1 MPNNYRIIVELT
13 SVVAIILSLM
23 FLALEVK
30 QSNQLA
36 KAEIRQ
42 ALNVTDMEVYKVQME
57 EDIIAKALY
66 KINKNIPI
74 DDYEEYQLNEFQRF
88 NFRDFDNSFYQYRIG
103 LFDENVWFAY
113 RRIIKSLLTENY
125 IMIMWGNSNQS
136 FSIEFQDEVS
146 NIIKEIKDDVNL
158 KYYKSIKDDTHL
170 IEKFKKYT
178 ADMDRATN
186 ISIHDHIPVL
196 RKVIGKVKDNET

>member
-125 IMIMWGNSNQS
+125 IMLMWRNSNQS

-146 NIIKEIKDDVNL
+146 NIIKEIKDDVNFGL
-158 KYYKSIKDDTHL
+158 K
-170 IEKFKKYT
+170 EN
-178 ADMDRATN
+178 AT
-186 ISIHDHIPVL
+186 
-196 RKVIGKVKDNET
+196 KVN

>member
-1 MPNNYRIIVELT
+1 MPNKYRIIVELT
-13 SVVAIILSLM
+13 SVVAIILSLV
-23 FLALEVK
+23 FLGLEVK

-66 KINKNIPI
+66 KTNKNIPI
-74 DDYEEYQLNEFQRF
+74 DDYEEYQLDEFQRF

-113 RRIIKSLLTENY
+113 RRIIKSLLMQNY

-136 FSIEFQDEVS
+136 FSIEFQDEVN
-146 NIIKEIKDDVNL
+146 NIIKEIKDDVAFGL
-158 KYYKSIKDDTHL
+158 K
-170 IEKFKKYT
+170 EN
-178 ADMDRATN
+178 AT
-186 ISIHDHIPVL
+186 
-196 RKVIGKVKDNET
+196 KVN

>member
-1 MPNNYRIIVELT
+1 MPNKYRIIVELT
-13 SVVAIILSLM
+13 SVVAIILSLV
-23 FLALEVK
+23 FLGLEVK

-74 DDYEEYQLNEFQRF
+74 DDYEEYQLDEFQRF

-113 RRIIKSLLTENY
+113 RRIIKSLLMENY

-136 FSIEFQDEVS
+136 FSI
-146 NIIKEIKDDVNL
+146 
-158 KYYKSIKDDTHL
+158 
-170 IEKFKKYT
+170 
-178 ADMDRATN
+178 
-186 ISIHDHIPVL
+186 
-196 RKVIGKVKDNET
+196 

>member
-1 MPNNYRIIVELT
+1 MPNKYRIIVELT
-13 SVVAIILSLM
+13 SVVAIILSLV
-23 FLALEVK
+23 FLGLEVK

-74 DDYEEYQLNEFQRF
+74 DDYEEYQLDEFQRF

-113 RRIIKSLLTENY
+113 RRIIKSLLMQNY

-136 FSIEFQDEVS
+136 FSIEFQDEVN
-146 NIIKEIKDDVNL
+146 NIIKEIKDDVTFGL
-158 KYYKSIKDDTHL
+158 K
-170 IEKFKKYT
+170 EN
-178 ADMDRATN
+178 A
-186 ISIHDHIPVL
+186 
-196 RKVIGKVKDNET
+196 VKAN

>member
-1 MPNNYRIIVELT
+1 MSNKYRIIVELT
-13 SVVAIILSLM
+13 SVVAIIFSLV

-125 IMIMWGNSNQS
+125 IMLMWGNSNQS
-136 FSIEFQDEVS
+136 FSIEFQDEVN
-146 NIIKEIKDDVNL
+146 NILKEIKDDVALGL
-158 KYYKSIKDDTHL
+158 KENVT
-170 IEKFKKYT
+170 
-178 ADMDRATN
+178 
-186 ISIHDHIPVL
+186 
-196 RKVIGKVKDNET
+196 KVN

>member
-66 KINKNIPI
+66 KINKNLPI
-74 DDYEEYQLNEFQRF
+74 DDYEEYQLNEFQKF

-136 FSIEFQDEVS
+136 FSIEFQDEVN
-146 NIIKEIKDDVNL
+146 NIIKEIKDDVAFGL
-158 KYYKSIKDDTHL
+158 KEY
-170 IEKFKKYT
+170 
-178 ADMDRATN
+178 A
-186 ISIHDHIPVL
+186 P
-196 RKVIGKVKDNET
+196 KVN

>member
-13 SVVAIILSLM
+13 SVVAIIFSLV

-125 IMIMWGNSNQS
+125 IMLMWGNSNQS
-136 FSIEFQDEVS
+136 FSIEFQDEVN
-146 NIIKEIKDDVNL
+146 NILKEIKDDVALGL
-158 KYYKSIKDDTHL
+158 KENVT
-170 IEKFKKYT
+170 
-178 ADMDRATN
+178 
-186 ISIHDHIPVL
+186 
-196 RKVIGKVKDNET
+196 KVN

>member
-13 SVVAIILSLM
+13 SVVAIILSLV

-66 KINKNIPI
+66 KINKNLPI
-74 DDYEEYQLNEFQRF
+74 DDYEEYQLNEFQKF

-125 IMIMWGNSNQS
+125 IMLMWGNSNQS
-136 FSIEFQDEVS
+136 FSIEFQDEVN
-146 NIIKEIKDDVNL
+146 NILKEIKDDVALGL
-158 KYYKSIKDDTHL
+158 KENVT
-170 IEKFKKYT
+170 
-178 ADMDRATN
+178 
-186 ISIHDHIPVL
+186 
-196 RKVIGKVKDNET
+196 KVN

>member
-1 MPNNYRIIVELT
+1 MPNKYRIIVELT
-13 SVVAIILSLM
+13 SVVAIIFSLV

-125 IMIMWGNSNQS
+125 IMLMWGNSNQS
-136 FSIEFQDEVS
+136 FSIEFQDEVN
-146 NIIKEIKDDVNL
+146 NILKEIKDDVALGLKENVTKVNL
-158 KYYKSIKDDTHL
+158 
-170 IEKFKKYT
+170 
-178 ADMDRATN
+178 RC
-186 ISIHDHIPVL
+186 
-196 RKVIGKVKDNET
+196 

>member
-1 MPNNYRIIVELT
+1 MPNKYRIIVELT
-13 SVVAIILSLM
+13 SVVAIILSLV
-23 FLALEVK
+23 FLGLEVK

-74 DDYEEYQLNEFQRF
+74 DDYEEYQLDEFQRF

-113 RRIIKSLLTENY
+113 RRIIKSLLMQNY

-136 FSIEFQDEVS
+136 FSIEFQDEVN
-146 NIIKEIKDDVNL
+146 NIIKEIKDDVAFGL
-158 KYYKSIKDDTHL
+158 K
-170 IEKFKKYT
+170 EN
-178 ADMDRATN
+178 AT
-186 ISIHDHIPVL
+186 
-196 RKVIGKVKDNET
+196 KVN

>member
-66 KINKNIPI
+66 KINKNLPI
-74 DDYEEYQLNEFQRF
+74 DDYEEYQLNEFQKF

-125 IMIMWGNSNQS
+125 IMLMWGNSNQS
-136 FSIEFQDEVS
+136 FSIEFQDEVN
-146 NIIKEIKDDVNL
+146 NILKEIKDDVALGL
-158 KYYKSIKDDTHL
+158 KENVT
-170 IEKFKKYT
+170 
-178 ADMDRATN
+178 
-186 ISIHDHIPVL
+186 
-196 RKVIGKVKDNET
+196 KVN

>member
-13 SVVAIILSLM
+13 SVVAIIFSLV

-74 DDYEEYQLNEFQRF
+74 DDYEEYQLNEFQKF

-125 IMIMWGNSNQS
+125 IMLMWGNSNQS

-146 NIIKEIKDDVNL
+146 NIIIEIKDDVTFGL
-158 KYYKSIKDDTHL
+158 K
-170 IEKFKKYT
+170 EN
-178 ADMDRATN
+178 AT
-186 ISIHDHIPVL
+186 
-196 RKVIGKVKDNET
+196 KVN

>member
-1 MPNNYRIIVELT
+1 MGLLIKTLSHLQVDNNLLLYQAIIQYSVAEERLVNFYLNKYRIIVELT
-13 SVVAIILSLM
+13 SVVAIILSLV
-23 FLALEVK
+23 FLGLEVK

-74 DDYEEYQLNEFQRF
+74 DDYEEYQLDEFQRF

-113 RRIIKSLLTENY
+113 RRIIKSLLMQNY

-136 FSIEFQDEVS
+136 FSIEFQYEVN
-146 NIIKEIKDDVNL
+146 NIIKEIKDDVAFGL
-158 KYYKSIKDDTHL
+158 K
-170 IEKFKKYT
+170 EN
-178 ADMDRATN
+178 AT
-186 ISIHDHIPVL
+186 
-196 RKVIGKVKDNET
+196 KVN

>member
-1 MPNNYRIIVELT
+1 MPNKYRIIVELT
-13 SVVAIILSLM
+13 SVVAIIFSLV

-125 IMIMWGNSNQS
+125 IMLMWGNSNQS
-136 FSIEFQDEVS
+136 FSIEFQDEVN
-146 NIIKEIKDDVNL
+146 NIIKEIKDDVAFGL
-158 KYYKSIKDDTHL
+158 KENVT
-170 IEKFKKYT
+170 
-178 ADMDRATN
+178 
-186 ISIHDHIPVL
+186 
-196 RKVIGKVKDNET
+196 KVN

>member
-1 MPNNYRIIVELT
+1 MPNKYRIIVELT
-13 SVVAIILSLM
+13 SVVAIILSLV
-23 FLALEVK
+23 FLGLEVK

-74 DDYEEYQLNEFQRF
+74 DDYEEYQLDEFQRF

-113 RRIIKSLLTENY
+113 RRIIKSLLMQNY

-136 FSIEFQDEVS
+136 FSIEFQDEVN
-146 NIIKEIKDDVNL
+146 NIIKEIKDDVAFGL
-158 KYYKSIKDDTHL
+158 KENAPRI
-170 IEKFKKYT
+170 
-178 ADMDRATN
+178 N
-186 ISIHDHIPVL
+186 
-196 RKVIGKVKDNET
+196 

>member
-1 MPNNYRIIVELT
+1 MPNKYRIIVELT
-13 SVVAIILSLM
+13 SVVAIILSLV
-23 FLALEVK
+23 FLGLEVK

-74 DDYEEYQLNEFQRF
+74 DDYEEYQLDEFQRF

-113 RRIIKSLLTENY
+113 RRIIKSLLMQNY

-136 FSIEFQDEVS
+136 FSIEFQDEVN
-146 NIIKEIKDDVNL
+146 NIIKEIKDDVAFGL
-158 KYYKSIKDDTHL
+158 K
-170 IEKFKKYT
+170 EN
-178 ADMDRATN
+178 A
-186 ISIHDHIPVL
+186 
-196 RKVIGKVKDNET
+196 VKAN

>member
-1 MPNNYRIIVELT
+1 MPNKYRIIVELT
-13 SVVAIILSLM
+13 SVVAIILSLV
-23 FLALEVK
+23 FLGLEVK

-74 DDYEEYQLNEFQRF
+74 DDYEEYQLDEFQRF

-113 RRIIKSLLTENY
+113 RRIIKSLLMQNY

-136 FSIEFQDEVS
+136 FSIEFQDEVN
-146 NIIKEIKDDVNL
+146 NIIKEIKDDVAFGL
-158 KYYKSIKDDTHL
+158 KENAPIV
-170 IEKFKKYT
+170 
-178 ADMDRATN
+178 N
-186 ISIHDHIPVL
+186 
-196 RKVIGKVKDNET
+196 

>member
-1 MPNNYRIIVELT
+1 MPNKYRIIVELT
-13 SVVAIILSLM
+13 SVVAIIFSLV

-66 KINKNIPI
+66 KINKNLPI
-74 DDYEEYQLNEFQRF
+74 DDYEEYQLNEFQKF

-125 IMIMWGNSNQS
+125 IMLMWRNSNQS
-136 FSIEFQDEVS
+136 FSIEFQDEVN
-146 NIIKEIKDDVNL
+146 NILKEIKDDVALGL
-158 KYYKSIKDDTHL
+158 KENVT
-170 IEKFKKYT
+170 
-178 ADMDRATN
+178 
-186 ISIHDHIPVL
+186 
-196 RKVIGKVKDNET
+196 KVN

>member
-1 MPNNYRIIVELT
+1 MPNKYRIIVELT
-13 SVVAIILSLM
+13 SVVAIIFSLV

-125 IMIMWGNSNQS
+125 IMLMWGNSNQS
-136 FSIEFQDEVS
+136 FSIEFQDEVN
-146 NIIKEIKDDVNL
+146 NILKEIKDDVALGL
-158 KYYKSIKDDTHL
+158 KENVT
-170 IEKFKKYT
+170 
-178 ADMDRATN
+178 
-186 ISIHDHIPVL
+186 
-196 RKVIGKVKDNET
+196 KVN

>member
-1 MPNNYRIIVELT
+1 MPNKYRIIVELT
-13 SVVAIILSLM
+13 SVVAIILSLV
-23 FLALEVK
+23 FLGLEVK

-74 DDYEEYQLNEFQRF
+74 DDYEEYQLDEFQRF

-113 RRIIKSLLTENY
+113 RRIIKSLLMQNY

-136 FSIEFQDEVS
+136 FSIEFQDEVN
-146 NIIKEIKDDVNL
+146 NIIKEIKDDVAFGL
-158 KYYKSIKDDTHL
+158 KENAPKI
-170 IEKFKKYT
+170 
-178 ADMDRATN
+178 N
-186 ISIHDHIPVL
+186 
-196 RKVIGKVKDNET
+196 

>member
-1 MPNNYRIIVELT
+1 MPNKYRIIVELT
-13 SVVAIILSLM
+13 SVVAIIFSLV

-66 KINKNIPI
+66 KINKNLPI
-74 DDYEEYQLNEFQRF
+74 DDYEEYQLNEFQKF

-136 FSIEFQDEVS
+136 FSIEFQDEVN
-146 NIIKEIKDDVNL
+146 NILKEIKDDVALGL
-158 KYYKSIKDDTHL
+158 KENVT
-170 IEKFKKYT
+170 
-178 ADMDRATN
+178 
-186 ISIHDHIPVL
+186 
-196 RKVIGKVKDNET
+196 KVN

>member
-1 MPNNYRIIVELT
+1 MPNKYRIIVELT
-13 SVVAIILSLM
+13 SVVAIILSLV
-23 FLALEVK
+23 FLGLEVK

-74 DDYEEYQLNEFQRF
+74 DDYEEYQLDEFQRF

-113 RRIIKSLLTENY
+113 RRIIKSLLMQNY
-125 IMIMWGNSNQS
+125 IMIMWENSNQS
-136 FSIEFQDEVS
+136 FSIEFQDEVN
-146 NIIKEIKDDVNL
+146 NIIKEIKDDVAFGL
-158 KYYKSIKDDTHL
+158 K
-170 IEKFKKYT
+170 EN
-178 ADMDRATN
+178 AT
-186 ISIHDHIPVL
+186 
-196 RKVIGKVKDNET
+196 KVN

>member
-1 MPNNYRIIVELT
+1 MPNKYRIIVELT
-13 SVVAIILSLM
+13 SVVAIILSLV
-23 FLALEVK
+23 FLGLEVK

-74 DDYEEYQLNEFQRF
+74 DDYEEYQLDEFQRF

-113 RRIIKSLLTENY
+113 RRIIKSLLMQNY

-136 FSIEFQDEVS
+136 FSIEFQDEVN
-146 NIIKEIKDDVNL
+146 NIIKEIKDGVAFGL
-158 KYYKSIKDDTHL
+158 K
-170 IEKFKKYT
+170 EN
-178 ADMDRATN
+178 ATKIN
-186 ISIHDHIPVL
+186 
-196 RKVIGKVKDNET
+196 

>member
-1 MPNNYRIIVELT
+1 MPNKYRIIVELT
-13 SVVAIILSLM
+13 SVVAIILSLV
-23 FLALEVK
+23 FLGLEVK

-74 DDYEEYQLNEFQRF
+74 DDYEEYQLDEFQRF

-113 RRIIKSLLTENY
+113 RRIIKSLLMQNY

-136 FSIEFQDEVS
+136 FSIEFQDEVN
-146 NIIKEIKDDVNL
+146 NIIKEIKDDVTFGL
-158 KYYKSIKDDTHL
+158 K
-170 IEKFKKYT
+170 E
-178 ADMDRATN
+178 N
-186 ISIHDHIPVL
+186 I
-196 RKVIGKVKDNET
+196 

>member
-13 SVVAIILSLM
+13 SVVAIIFSLV

-74 DDYEEYQLNEFQRF
+74 DDYEEYQLNEFQKF

-125 IMIMWGNSNQS
+125 IMLMWGNSNQS
-136 FSIEFQDEVS
+136 FSIEFQDEVN
-146 NIIKEIKDDVNL
+146 NILKEIKDDVALGL
-158 KYYKSIKDDTHL
+158 KENVT
-170 IEKFKKYT
+170 
-178 ADMDRATN
+178 
-186 ISIHDHIPVL
+186 
-196 RKVIGKVKDNET
+196 KVN

>member
-1 MPNNYRIIVELT
+1 MPNKYRIIVELT
-13 SVVAIILSLM
+13 SVVAIILSLV
-23 FLALEVK
+23 FLGLEVK

-74 DDYEEYQLNEFQRF
+74 DDYEEYQLDEFQRF

-113 RRIIKSLLTENY
+113 RRIIKSLLMQNY

-136 FSIEFQDEVS
+136 FSIEFQDEVN
-146 NIIKEIKDDVNL
+146 NIIKEIKDDVAFGL
-158 KYYKSIKDDTHL
+158 KENVT
-170 IEKFKKYT
+170 
-178 ADMDRATN
+178 
-186 ISIHDHIPVL
+186 
-196 RKVIGKVKDNET
+196 KVN

>member
-1 MPNNYRIIVELT
+1 MPNKYRIIVELT
-13 SVVAIILSLM
+13 SVVAIILSLV
-23 FLALEVK
+23 FLGLEVK

-74 DDYEEYQLNEFQRF
+74 DDYEEYQLDEFQRF

-113 RRIIKSLLTENY
+113 RRIIKSLLMQNY

-136 FSIEFQDEVS
+136 FSIEFQDEVN
-146 NIIKEIKDDVNL
+146 NIIKEIKDDVAFGL
-158 KYYKSIKDDTHL
+158 K
-170 IEKFKKYT
+170 EN
-178 ADMDRATN
+178 ATKIN
-186 ISIHDHIPVL
+186 
-196 RKVIGKVKDNET
+196 

>member
-1 MPNNYRIIVELT
+1 MSNNYRIIVELT

-66 KINKNIPI
+66 KINKNLPI
-74 DDYEEYQLNEFQRF
+74 DDYEEYQLNEFQKF

-125 IMIMWGNSNQS
+125 IMLMWRNSNQS

-146 NIIKEIKDDVNL
+146 NIIIEIKDDVTFGL
-158 KYYKSIKDDTHL
+158 K
-170 IEKFKKYT
+170 EN
-178 ADMDRATN
+178 AT
-186 ISIHDHIPVL
+186 
-196 RKVIGKVKDNET
+196 KVN

>member
-13 SVVAIILSLM
+13 SVVAIILSLV

-66 KINKNIPI
+66 KINKNLPI
-74 DDYEEYQLNEFQRF
+74 DDYEEYQLNEFQKF

-125 IMIMWGNSNQS
+125 IMLM
-136 FSIEFQDEVS
+136 
-146 NIIKEIKDDVNL
+146 
-158 KYYKSIKDDTHL
+158 
-170 IEKFKKYT
+170 
-178 ADMDRATN
+178 
-186 ISIHDHIPVL
+186 
-196 RKVIGKVKDNET
+196 

>member
-1 MPNNYRIIVELT
+1 MSNNYRIIVELT

-66 KINKNIPI
+66 KINKNLPI
-74 DDYEEYQLNEFQRF
+74 DDYEEYQLNEFQKF

-125 IMIMWGNSNQS
+125 IMLMWRNSNQS
-136 FSIEFQDEVS
+136 FSIEFQHEVS
-146 NIIKEIKDDVNL
+146 NIIIEIKDDVTFGL
-158 KYYKSIKDDTHL
+158 K
-170 IEKFKKYT
+170 EN
-178 ADMDRATN
+178 AT
-186 ISIHDHIPVL
+186 
-196 RKVIGKVKDNET
+196 KVN

>member
-66 KINKNIPI
+66 KINKNLPI
-74 DDYEEYQLNEFQRF
+74 DDYEEYQLNEFQKF

-125 IMIMWGNSNQS
+125 IMLMWRNSNQS
-136 FSIEFQDEVS
+136 FSIEFQDEVN
-146 NIIKEIKDDVNL
+146 NIIKEIKDDVAFGL
-158 KYYKSIKDDTHL
+158 KEYAS
-170 IEKFKKYT
+170 
-178 ADMDRATN
+178 N
-186 ISIHDHIPVL
+186 
-196 RKVIGKVKDNET
+196 

>member
-13 SVVAIILSLM
+13 SVVAIILSLV

-66 KINKNIPI
+66 KINKNLPI
-74 DDYEEYQLNEFQRF
+74 DDYEEYQLNEFQKF

-136 FSIEFQDEVS
+136 FSIEFQDEVN
-146 NIIKEIKDDVNL
+146 NIIKEIKDDVAFGL
-158 KYYKSIKDDTHL
+158 K
-170 IEKFKKYT
+170 EN
-178 ADMDRATN
+178 ATKAN
-186 ISIHDHIPVL
+186 
-196 RKVIGKVKDNET
+196 